1 MEDDIMWPKSITSR
15 QKNTDYDLLY
25 ITLFDSASMR
35 YETGI
40 GNIDSITTIS
50 STNQSDY
57 IYLSISQYI
66 LYYRLLTIVA
76 I

>member
-1 MEDDIMWPKSITSR
+1 MDDHIMWSKSISSR
-15 QKNTDYDLLY
+15 QQNTDYDLLY

-50 STNQSDY
+50 STYQSDY

-66 LYYRLLTIVA
+66 LFDRLLTIVA